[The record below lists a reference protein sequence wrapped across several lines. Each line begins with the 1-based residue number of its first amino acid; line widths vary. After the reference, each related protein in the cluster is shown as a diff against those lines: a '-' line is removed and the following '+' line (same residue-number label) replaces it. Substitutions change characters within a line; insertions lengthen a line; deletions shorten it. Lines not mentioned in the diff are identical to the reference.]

1 MGEQRRTFMRHPF
14 LVGKVV
20 YLRALEKE
28 DLSGNYFQW
37 FNDQEVCR
45 FNAHGRAPNNMESM
59 EAYLKRAYNDPSL
72 AVFAI
77 SYLENDA
84 HVGNICLQ
92 GINLIDRSAEYAVVL
107 GEKDYWG
114 KGVAKEASDLILQH
128 GFMTLNL
135 HRIHC
140 GTSEENTGMQKLA
153 AYMGMKEE
161 GRRREALFKNGRY
174 FDIVEYGILREEYL
188 SHTQGKGVKNV

>member
-1 MGEQRRTFMRHPF
+1 MKHPF

-28 DLSGNYFQW
+28 DLMGNYFQW

-45 FNAHGRAPNNMESM
+45 FNSHGRAPNNAAKMES
-59 EAYLKRAYNDPSL
+59 YLQRAYTDPSL

-77 SYLENDA
+77 SFLENDA
-84 HVGNICLQ
+84 HVGNISLQ
-92 GINLIDRSAEYAVVL
+92 DINLIDRSAEYAIVL

-114 KGVAKEASDLILQH
+114 KGVAKDASDLILRH

-135 HRIHC
+135 HRVYC
-140 GTSEENTGMQKLA
+140 GTSVENTGMQKLA
-153 AYMGMKEE
+153 SYMGMKEE
-161 GRRREALFKNGRY
+161 GRRR
-174 FDIVEYGILREEYL
+174 
-188 SHTQGKGVKNV
+188 

>member
-1 MGEQRRTFMRHPF
+1 MRHPF
-14 LVGKVV
+14 LVGNTV

-28 DLSGNYFQW
+28 DLTGNYFQW

-45 FNAHGRAPNNMESM
+45 FNSHGRVPNNMNRM
-59 EAYLKRAYNDPSL
+59 ETYLQRAYTDSSL

-77 SYLENDA
+77 CYRENDV
-84 HVGNICLQ
+84 HIGNICLQ
-92 GINLIDRSAEYAVVL
+92 GINLTDNNAEYAIIL

-128 GFMTLNL
+128 GFMTINL
-135 HRIHC
+135 YRICC
-140 GTSEENTGMQKLA
+140 GTSADNTGMQKLA

-161 GRRREALFKNGRY
+161 GRQREALFKNGKY
-174 FDIVEYGILREEYL
+174 VDIIEYGLLRNEYL
-188 SHTQGKGVKNV
+188 LRVSK

>member
-1 MGEQRRTFMRHPF
+1 MRHPF
-14 LVGKVV
+14 LVGTVV

-28 DLSGNYFQW
+28 DLTGSYFQW

-45 FNAHGRAPNNMESM
+45 FNSHGRAPNNMNKMES
-59 EAYLKRAYNDPSL
+59 YLQRAYNDPSL

-77 SYLENDA
+77 AYRENDA

-92 GINLIDRSAEYAVVL
+92 GINLVDRSAEYAIVL

-135 HRIHC
+135 HRIYC

-153 AYMGMKEE
+153 GYMGMKDE
-161 GRRREALFKNGRY
+161 GRRRQALFKNGRY
-174 FDIVEYGILREEYL
+174 VDVMEYGLLSEEWL
-188 SHTQGKGVKNV
+188 SSKGKLS